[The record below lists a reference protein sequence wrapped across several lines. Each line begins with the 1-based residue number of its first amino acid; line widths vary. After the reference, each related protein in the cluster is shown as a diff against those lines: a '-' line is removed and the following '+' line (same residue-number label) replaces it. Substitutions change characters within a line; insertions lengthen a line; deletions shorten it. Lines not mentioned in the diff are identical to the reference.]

1 VGRLDIEEEKTVDHS
16 AAPGRVAF
24 LRTANENL
32 RRPETLA
39 PVAHSRLPEDR
50 CRPLVEHP
58 ICRPIRAM
66 ARDVTYLRFVPA
78 SRRIRT

>member
-1 VGRLDIEEEKTVDHS
+1 MDHS
-16 AAPGRVAF
+16 AVPGRVAF

-39 PVAHSRLPEDR
+39 PVAHSPCLRIAVAHLSNTASAARSER
-50 CRPLVEHP
+50 W
-58 ICRPIRAM
+58 
-66 ARDVTYLRFVPA
+66 ARDVTYLRFVSA